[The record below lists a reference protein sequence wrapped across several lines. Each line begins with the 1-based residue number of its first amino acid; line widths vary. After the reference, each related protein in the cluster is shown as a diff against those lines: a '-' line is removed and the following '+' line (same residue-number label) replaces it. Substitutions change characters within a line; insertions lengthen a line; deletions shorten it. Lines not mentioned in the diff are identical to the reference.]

1 MSEKRRDNRNRILHK
16 RFRKQMEKQIE
27 QDMFNQVAL
36 HWEKLHLNL
45 HLLPAKIC
53 NNMPIFAK
61 IRIYRLVE
69 KPNKIKGL

>member
-1 MSEKRRDNRNRILHK
+1 MLGCNILYANNRR
-16 RFRKQMEKQIE
+16 RKC
-27 QDMFNQVAL
+27 
-36 HWEKLHLNL
+36 LNNVVM

-53 NNMPIFAK
+53 KNMPIFAK